1 MCVDIVDTIC
11 VDIVYVYVP
20 SDLLGELAGVGRV
33 ELDPEV
39 EGDGGD
45 ALDLL
50 RHALPG
56 LQPVLN
62 TKIFVNRQKIFIRNM
77 HKSFA
82 KDKPEDKE
90 NNRSKS
96 MTLWIS
102 SVIWSFVMIYLLR
115 LKAKCLLKTTPR

>member
-1 MCVDIVDTIC
+1 MCEDIVDIVVIVC
-11 VDIVYVYVP
+11 VDIVYVP
-20 SDLLGELAGVGRV
+20 GDLLGELAGVGRV

-62 TKIFVNRQKIFIRNM
+62 TKIFVDRQKIFIRNM
-77 HKSFA
+77 HKSYSL
-82 KDKPEDKE
+82 DKPEDE
-90 NNRSKS
+90 EIHRSKRQIFEGS
-96 MTLWIS
+96 Y
-102 SVIWSFVMIYLLR
+102 FV
-115 LKAKCLLKTTPR
+115 

>member
-77 HKSFA
+77 HKSFS

-102 SVIWSFVMIYLLR
+102 SVIWSYCYDLPF
-115 LKAKCLLKTTPR
+115 KAKSKMST